1 MILLKIIVSFHH
13 HFSRRILKKGKFM
26 NRSVTLIITLTIIT
40 ILFIGCVAQPQLSP
54 AQKRQITSKLYEAD
68 YELTFR
74 AILTVIQ
81 DQGYIIKN
89 TDMNTGLIN
98 ATIDRESEMG
108 AQVAQALIL
117 GYVADKGSN
126 MEATFMVNK
135 INDARS
141 EVRVN
146 LQEAKY
152 GQANK
157 FSSSSQ
163 QSVKQIL
170 DPGIYEALFNEIEVE
185 INRVKA
191 MNG

>member
-1 MILLKIIVSFHH
+1 MRGNVSRVF
-13 HFSRRILKKGKFM
+13 
-26 NRSVTLIITLTIIT
+26 TLIVVLVIVL
-40 ILFIGCVAQPQLSP
+40 GCAVQPQLSP
-54 AQKRQITSKLYEAD
+54 AQKRQITSKVYEAE
-68 YELTFR
+68 YETTFR
-74 AILTVIQ
+74 AVLTVIQ

-98 ATIDRESEMG
+98 ATIDREEEMG
-108 AQVAQALIL
+108 SQVAQALIL

-126 MEATFMVNK
+126 MEASFMVNK
-135 INDARS
+135 INETKTEIRL
-141 EVRVN
+141 N

-152 GQANK
+152 GQGNK
-157 FSSSSQ
+157 WQSASH

-170 DPGIYEALFNEIEVE
+170 DPGIYTALFNEIEVE

>member
-1 MILLKIIVSFHH
+1 MKAKLISA
-13 HFSRRILKKGKFM
+13 
-26 NRSVTLIITLTIIT
+26 LIILVVIGIVGGCAVQPKLT
-40 ILFIGCVAQPQLSP
+40 P

-68 YELTFR
+68 YETTFR
-74 AILTVIQ
+74 AVLTVIQ

-98 ATIDRESEMG
+98 ATIDREEEMG
-108 AQVAQALIL
+108 SQVAQALIL

-126 MEATFMVNK
+126 MEASFMVNK
-135 INDARS
+135 INETKTEIRL
-141 EVRVN
+141 N

-152 GQANK
+152 GQGNK
-157 FSSSSQ
+157 WQSASQ

-170 DPGIYEALFNEIEVE
+170 DPGIYTALFNEIEVE